1 MNIDNIQKENQNT
14 SQNPRISKLVEE
26 VKQQIHKRQK
36 SIKIA
41 VRNKDGWQVVEEYD
55 ELVSESEDEKHL
67 KKAKEAA
74 SRSEGRSSR
83 QQILMRKLGSVHVLI
98 VSFFVVSYIQ
108 FRLVSFVNSHVW
120 LGSACE
126 SNHKLLLTVL

>member
-83 QQILMRKLGSVHVLI
+83 QQILIRKLGSV
-98 VSFFVVSYIQ
+98 
-108 FRLVSFVNSHVW
+108 
-120 LGSACE
+120 
-126 SNHKLLLTVL
+126 